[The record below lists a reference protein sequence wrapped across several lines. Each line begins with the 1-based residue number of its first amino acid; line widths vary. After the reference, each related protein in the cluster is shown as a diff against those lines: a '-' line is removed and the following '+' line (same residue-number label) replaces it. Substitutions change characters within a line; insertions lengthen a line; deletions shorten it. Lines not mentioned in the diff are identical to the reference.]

1 MDWKKYQIN
10 YGIPWNY
17 DAALGVH
24 LVGGMAEYDG
34 EVKGKGKGKG
44 KVGKCGEV
52 ETWLC
57 S

>member
-34 EVKGKGKGKG
+34 EVKGKGK
-44 KVGKCGEV
+44 VGKCGEV